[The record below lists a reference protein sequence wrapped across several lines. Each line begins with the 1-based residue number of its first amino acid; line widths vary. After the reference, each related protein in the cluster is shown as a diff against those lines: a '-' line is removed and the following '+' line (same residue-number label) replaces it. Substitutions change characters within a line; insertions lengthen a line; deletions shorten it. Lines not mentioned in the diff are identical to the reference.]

1 MWWIRGQKCFE
12 QLSVYFFVERDALQT
27 LCVFKTAAP
36 FLRCFLRRKNTQ
48 VSLTKP
54 ILKLT
59 QHYTNFSPTHLGCI
73 TSHLGCTS
81 CWHPR
86 HLWSS
91 ARFLLWNA
99 KPLRG
104 AAKLHVVQPAKR
116 HEDTR
121 PFFVTSTTLLKKH
134 RYQTAPSSSSP
145 LAVQL
150 NSNCERGAGVIVRSN
165 VCAGGHLIMALFKI
179 TFQSVVDM
187 NTMENYLT
195 GLGQECCL

>member
-1 MWWIRGQKCFE
+1 MWWIGGQKCFE
-12 QLSVYFFVERDALQT
+12 QLSVHFFVEHDALQT
-27 LCVFKTAAP
+27 LCVFKTAATVSRRFP
-36 FLRCFLRRKNTQ
+36 RRKNTQ

-59 QHYTNFSPTHLGCI
+59 RHYTNFSPTHLGCI

-86 HLWSS
+86 HLWST

-121 PFFVTSTTLLKKH
+121 PFLSHWWRFWKNIGIKLHRRAPRHSQSGWTLIVKGG
-134 RYQTAPSSSSP
+134 QASSFAPK
-145 LAVQL
+145 
-150 NSNCERGAGVIVRSN
+150 
-165 VCAGGHLIMALFKI
+165 CARKGIW
-179 TFQSVVDM
+179 
-187 NTMENYLT
+187 
-195 GLGQECCL
+195 